1 MRHPDSEPRS
11 PAPQGAAQGGDPDG
25 AKVAYASSSPSS
37 SSQSGDDLLSLPT
50 RDNHIV
56 QFYEK
61 ESFLCDAVA
70 QFLAVGLAAGEPACV
85 IATEDHRRAVAA
97 RLANRGLHLDEAR
110 ANGQLVWLDARETLA
125 KFMVGDMPDWTLFS
139 SVVGGV
145 LDQIR
150 KRSPYGCVRAYGE
163 MVDLL
168 WRDGRK
174 QAALSLEAMWNE
186 LANSHALSLMCA
198 YVMGNFY
205 RTGDAQSFRDVCRAH
220 SHVLPAE
227 TSSLPRSGLDE
238 DDARRR
244 EIGELQQ
251 RARALETEVEQRK
264 ELEAA
269 LREALIREKEA
280 REEAE
285 RSVRYN
291 EMFAGMLG
299 HDLRNPLS
307 AITTGANYIARLNSS
322 EKSTKA
328 ATRILASAER
338 MGRMIDQLLDF
349 TRIRVGGGLDLSMT
363 RFDLE
368 EVCCKVRDEL
378 EAAHPDRSILVEAT
392 GDVSGEWDHDRLL
405 QVFSNLISNALHHG
419 AGAGLVTV
427 RCDGAA
433 RDGVSVTVHNEG
445 VVPTD
450 VLPVLFEP
458 FRGNTRYQR
467 TRGLGLGLFIT
478 QQIVA
483 AHGGTIDVSSGPG
496 AGTTF
501 TIYLPRPTSNV
512 RPGSL
517 PVGLH

>member
-1 MRHPDSEPRS
+1 
-11 PAPQGAAQGGDPDG
+11 
-25 AKVAYASSSPSS
+25 VFPSS
-37 SSQSGDDLLSLPT
+37 SDDVLGQQARP
-50 RDNHIV
+50 NHIV
-56 QFYEK
+56 QFYEDDD
-61 ESFLCDAVA
+61 FLCEAVA
-70 QFLAVGLAAGEPACV
+70 QFLAAGLLEGEPVCV
-85 IATEDHRRAVAA
+85 IATEAHREELAA
-97 RLANRGLHLDEAR
+97 RLGRRGLPIDEAR
-110 ANGQLVWLDARETLA
+110 ARGQLAWLDAHETLA
-125 KFMVGDMPDWTLFS
+125 RFMVGDMPDWRLFNEVLGT
-139 SVVGGV
+139 VVEQCRRGQP
-145 LDQIR
+145 L
-150 KRSPYGCVRAYGE
+150 STVRAYGE

-168 WRDGRK
+168 WREGNK
-174 QAALSLEAMWNE
+174 QAALSLETMWNE
-186 LANSHALSLMCA
+186 LANNHSLSLLCA

-227 TSSLPRSGLDE
+227 SARRAAP
-238 DDARRR
+238 DAQRR

-251 RARALETEVEQRK
+251 RTRALEDEVEQRK

-269 LREALIREKEA
+269 LREALIREKAA

-349 TRIRVGGGLDLSMT
+349 TRIRVGGGLSLQLT
-363 RFDLE
+363 HVDLE
-368 EVCCKVRDEL
+368 ELCCKVRDEL

-392 GDVSGEWDHDRLL
+392 GNVAGQWDHERLL

-419 AGAGLVTV
+419 TGTGLVTV
-427 RCDGAA
+427 RCDGEA
-433 RDGVSVTVHNEG
+433 REGITVTVHNEG
-445 VVPTD
+445 VVPAD

-478 QQIVA
+478 QQIIA
-483 AHGGTIDVSSGPG
+483 AHGGTIDVSSAPG

-501 TIYLPRPTSNV
+501 TIFLPRPSS
-512 RPGSL
+512 P
-517 PVGLH
+517 PAALH

>member
-1 MRHPDSEPRS
+1 MRHPAHDHHG
-11 PAPQGAAQGGDPDG
+11 PAPKGVDEGGDPRARSPGVVLPASPDELLGQPVG
-25 AKVAYASSSPSS
+25 A
-37 SSQSGDDLLSLPT
+37 
-50 RDNHIV
+50 NHIV
-56 QFYEK
+56 QFYEDQD
-61 ESFLCDAVA
+61 FLADAVA
-70 QFLAVGLAAGEPACV
+70 QFLSVGLNAGEPVCV
-85 IATEDHRRAVAA
+85 VATDEHRRMIGA
-97 RLANRGLHLDEAR
+97 RLAARGVHVDEAR
-110 ANGQLVWLDARETLA
+110 ARGQLVWLDARETLA
-125 KFMVGDMPDWTLFS
+125 RFMVGDMPDWTLFS
-139 SVVGGV
+139 GTLGAVFE
-145 LDQIR
+145 QAR
-150 KRSPYGCVRAYGE
+150 QRTPNACVRVYGE

-168 WRDGRK
+168 WRDGRR
-174 QAALSLEAMWNE
+174 QAALSLETMWNE
-186 LANSHALSLMCA
+186 LAQSHALSLLCA

-205 RTGDAQSFRDVCRAH
+205 RTGDAKSFRDVCRAH

-227 TSSLPRSGLDE
+227 TAPRADHRLD
-238 DDARRR
+238 DADARRR
-244 EIGELQQ
+244 EISELQQ
-251 RARALETEVEQRK
+251 RARALENEVEQRK

-269 LREALIREKEA
+269 LREALLREKEA

-349 TRIRVGGGLDLSMT
+349 TRIRVGGGLSLTMT

-378 EAAHPDRSILVEAT
+378 EAAHPDRSILVET
-392 GDVSGEWDHDRLL
+392 SGSVSGEWDHDRLL

-419 AGAGLVTV
+419 AGTGLVTV
-427 RCDGAA
+427 RCDGTA
-433 RDGVSVTVHNEG
+433 RDGVTVTVHNEG
-445 VVPTD
+445 VVPPD

-478 QQIVA
+478 QQIIA

-501 TIYLPRPTSNV
+501 TVYLPRPAPSI
-512 RPGSL
+512 RPTPSAL
-517 PVGLH
+517 GLH